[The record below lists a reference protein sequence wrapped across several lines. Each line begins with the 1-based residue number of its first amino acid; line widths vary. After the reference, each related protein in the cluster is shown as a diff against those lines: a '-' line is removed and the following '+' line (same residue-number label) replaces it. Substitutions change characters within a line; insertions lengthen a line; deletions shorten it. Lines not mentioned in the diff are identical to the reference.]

1 MTLRA
6 DLLASFERAL
16 VPVGLLDRFAVVGAV
31 ATWWGEV
38 FYDLKALMAGGFDGV
53 VEGWV
58 TTILTALED
67 GGTKA
72 TPLDHKLVKRLLPE
86 FLDEIAEVEGQVAEL
101 DGTIKAATAKG
112 DEDED
117 EDADDDNEDTLSEDE
132 IKALKRKLTVAKAR
146 LKTLHR
152 GFADRLEAAQ
162 AEVDMKQAEALVLD
176 ILQADLR
183 RELDRRVVDHRQAV
197 VAAVDGWWSKYRVT
211 LRTIEGER
219 DAAKARLDGFLG
231 ELGYAG

>member
-86 FLDEIAEVEGQVAEL
+86 FLDEIAISY
-101 DGTIKAATAKG
+101 DP
-112 DEDED
+112 
-117 EDADDDNEDTLSEDE
+117 AD
-132 IKALKRKLTVAKAR
+132 
-146 LKTLHR
+146 
-152 GFADRLEAAQ
+152 
-162 AEVDMKQAEALVLD
+162 EVDA
-176 ILQADLR
+176 
-183 RELDRRVVDHRQAV
+183 
-197 VAAVDGWWSKYRVT
+197 
-211 LRTIEGER
+211 
-219 DAAKARLDGFLG
+219 
-231 ELGYAG
+231 